1 MAKNILKQM
10 SKVNNMRKD
19 MKQMQKEL
27 AKKTVEASAG
37 NGLVKAVAK
46 ADMTIASVT
55 IDEKL
60 LNPESAEKLNR
71 FLVVAINGALKSA
84 QKKASQEMTKMAGG
98 LGGLADMLGGMK

>member
-10 SKVNNMRKD
+10 SQINNMRKD

-37 NGLVKAVAK
+37 NGLVVAVAK
-46 ADMTIASVT
+46 ADMTIESVT
-55 IDEKL
+55 IDDKL
-60 LNPESAEKLNR
+60 LTPENSAKLNK
-71 FLVVAINGALKSA
+71 FLVTAINGALKSA

-98 LGGLADMLGGMK
+98 IGGLADMLGGMK